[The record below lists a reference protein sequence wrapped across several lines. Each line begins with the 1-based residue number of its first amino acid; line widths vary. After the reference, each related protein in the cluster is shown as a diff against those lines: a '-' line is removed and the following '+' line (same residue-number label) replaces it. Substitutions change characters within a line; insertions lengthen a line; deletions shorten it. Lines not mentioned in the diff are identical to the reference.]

1 MRICAT
7 KTYQIMSPL
16 CYPFF
21 LNAVCVVYP
30 VALTSCS
37 VSTFKGF
44 ALTHLKDIIISR
56 MICCS
61 LPQRLKPLAY
71 SYLECTWCS
80 VMLIRRFWNGTVI
93 WHSGLQ
99 SGLNLSSVWSSNK
112 KIKINVWSLHSW
124 FKTTIFLFCVELY
137 LCLYRILPQSKDML
151 VKLIGCGHVCKVWMV
166 VWFYALTW
174 QLLQHPMTA
183 GTDWDP
189 YSERSSR
196 PIVLFL

>member
-1 MRICAT
+1 MSFKTLIYLSSSSPPQSLKTTINWMTGNLHRHTLMLLLMCA
-7 KTYQIMSPL
+7 
-16 CYPFF
+16 
-21 LNAVCVVYP
+21 
-30 VALTSCS
+30 
-37 VSTFKGF
+37 F
-44 ALTHLKDIIISR
+44 ALPKPT
-56 MICCS
+56 
-61 LPQRLKPLAY
+61 RLCIHP
-71 SYLECTWCS
+71 
-80 VMLIRRFWNGTVI
+80 
-93 WHSGLQ
+93 LQ